1 MVWHTGPPS
10 GGHDLAHVAEDQ
22 RRACTAAQVEVKLV
36 DIDLANK
43 PPWLPT
49 FSPHGKVPAITYEE
63 GAWCVVPAAPRAAA
77 PQPECTAVSN
87 SLRSLRVNTSH
98 PPPPCRGMS
107 LSTPCSSTQQPLPR
121 CQTQAPDPLGMQAGS
136 SRSCMRAWC

>member
-63 GAWCVVPAAPRAAA
+63 GAWCVVPATPRAAA

-98 PPPPCRGMS
+98 PPPPAGDCHCPPLAHPPNSPCLGARRKLPILLGCR
-107 LSTPCSSTQQPLPR
+107 R
-121 CQTQAPDPLGMQAGS
+121 AAAGPV
-136 SRSCMRAWC
+136 